1 MPRVKSVLGF
11 HPAGRSI
18 SRSSWR
24 LPRERKRNRGA
35 AGRAKERWRIDA
47 GVEEKTDSEKEIKGG
62 KRENV
67 CVRET
72 ERERERN
79 YEIAFDIR
87 RIEITAVNLG
97 DDRNLR
103 TENSVFERYINK
115 LRFVFDEVEVVFDY
129 NRIVRTS
136 DRSRLRTKELRE
148 TMR

>member
-1 MPRVKSVLGF
+1 
-11 HPAGRSI
+11 
-18 SRSSWR
+18 
-24 LPRERKRNRGA
+24 
-35 AGRAKERWRIDA
+35 
-47 GVEEKTDSEKEIKGG
+47 
-62 KRENV
+62 V
-67 CVRET
+67 CVRER

-136 DRSRLRTKELRE
+136 DRSRLRTKELKE